1 MKRKNMTINLFI
13 HLFFVVVCLAFVIP
27 MLYVVSVSF
36 MTQAEIDATGYQL
49 IPKEFSLEA
58 YQYVFRN
65 PTQLLDSYQVT
76 IFTSLVGTFLSVLVM
91 AMVAYPLSRSTF
103 YYKKPVTYY
112 IFFTMLFSGG
122 LIPSYIINTQY
133 LHLGNNILIYILP
146 SLVSAYNVII
156 IRTFF
161 QGLPTS
167 LVESAKLDGASEVRI
182 FTSII
187 LPLSKPVIATI
198 ALMTLLA
205 KWNDWNTS
213 LIYIRN
219 EKLFSLQYML
229 QKILREVEF
238 LKSMADSQLGLNITL
253 ENAVPTE
260 PARFAMV
267 IMAAGPMLV
276 IFPFFQKYFT
286 RGLTIGAVKG

>member
-146 SLVSAYNVII
+146 GLVSAYNVII